1 MKFVKLI
8 SIITA
13 FALLFTFTGCKDK
26 NDNSTSLNGDAAIES
41 SSSDYITLL
50 YSASDTFNPYTVK
63 TEINAQLTTLIYDS
77 LIKLDDEF
85 NPVNSIAKSV
95 SVAGNVCT
103 VELKNVSFS
112 DGSALTSDD
121 VIYSYNLA
129 KKSGNKYASKLYEVK
144 SVAKVSD
151 TSLSFTLSKADP
163 YFANVLDFPILKSGS
178 DKLTDSDSVL
188 LPPIGSGRYKVS
200 KDKLYL
206 EQNKNYHGKKGKI
219 KKINLVNSPDT
230 ESVSHYVEIGVA
242 NMYFSTVSDGE
253 ILRMSGNK
261 TNVNLNNMIYL
272 GVNHSIRDL
281 YLSEM
286 RQAIST
292 SINRKEICK
301 NAYFN
306 NATPATGFFNPVWK
320 PTKSVQN
327 LQIEAN
333 LKISVENLEKIGY
346 NGLNSDGYR
355 TKNGGSGL
363 HYTLLVNSENSMRVA
378 AANLIA
384 EQLKKAGISVT
395 VIKRP
400 YAQYLDMLAKG
411 NFELYIGEVKIPEN
425 MDLTNLVTAGSSAAY
440 GVSDYNIIKG
450 DTENQAV
457 VTIRD
462 LINGFYSGKNS
473 ITDIAT
479 VLQTEMPIIPIC
491 YRTGILFS
499 NEKIENVK
507 NSSYSDIYF
516 SIESYSI
523 KN

>member
-1 MKFVKLI
+1 MKFIKLI
-8 SIITA
+8 SIIA
-13 FALLFTFTGCKDK
+13 IFSVLLTFTGCKDNK
-26 NDNSTSLNGDAAIES
+26 DNSTSSGTASTQSGER
-41 SSSDYITLL
+41 DYITLL
-50 YSASDTFNPYTVK
+50 YSASDSFNPYTVK

-77 LIKLDDEF
+77 LVKLDDEF
-85 NPVNSIAKSV
+85 NPINCIANKISITE
-95 SVAGNVCT
+95 NICT

-112 DGSALTSDD
+112 DGSTLTSDD
-121 VIYSYNLA
+121 VIYSYDLA

-144 SVAKVSD
+144 SVTKISD
-151 TSLSFTLSKADP
+151 NSLSFTLSKADP

-178 DKLTDSDSVL
+178 DTLTDSDSVL

-200 KDKLYL
+200 KDGLSL
-206 EQNKNYHGKKGKI
+206 VQNNNYYGKKGKI

-242 NMYFSTVSDGE
+242 DMYFSTVSNGE

-272 GVNHSIRDL
+272 GVNHSVRDL
-281 YLSEM
+281 YLTEM

-292 SINRKEICK
+292 AIDRKDICK

-306 NATPATGFFNPVWK
+306 NAVAATGFFNPVWK
-320 PTKSVQN
+320 YTKSVQN
-327 LQIEAN
+327 LQIESN

-346 NGLNSDGYR
+346 NGLNSNGYR
-355 TKNGGSGL
+355 TKNGGFGL
-363 HYTLLVNSENSMRVA
+363 HYTLLVNSENRLRVA
-378 AANLIA
+378 AAKLIA
-384 EQLKKAGISVT
+384 EQLKKAGIAIT
-395 VIKRP
+395 VVERP
-400 YAQYLDMLAKG
+400 YEQYVDMLSKG

-425 MDLTNLVTAGSSAAY
+425 MDLTSLVTAGSSAAY
-440 GVSDYNIIKG
+440 GVADYNIVKT
-450 DTENQAV
+450 DSENQTV

-462 LINGFYSGKNS
+462 LMNGFYSGKNS

-499 NEKIENVK
+499 NEKIENVD